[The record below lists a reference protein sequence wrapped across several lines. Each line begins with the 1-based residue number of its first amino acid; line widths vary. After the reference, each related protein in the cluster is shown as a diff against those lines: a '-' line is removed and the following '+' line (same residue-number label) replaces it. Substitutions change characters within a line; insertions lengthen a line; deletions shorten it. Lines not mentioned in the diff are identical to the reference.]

1 MNEPS
6 GLPDNLLF
14 YGKVLRPHGLEGL
27 LRVRSFSQSEA
38 ALLNTGTVCFELG
51 IGEIRHCTVLSA
63 RPHKNV
69 FLVNLAGLTTI
80 NQAEHYRGAD
90 IYVSKDALIREE
102 GEYFWFELVG
112 LKVFS
117 HTDEFLGV
125 VAQIIPGG
133 NTEIYVIKNGAREIL
148 IPAVHEVVK
157 EIDLNNGKMIVSAM
171 EGLLDLNE
179 V

>member
-1 MNEPS
+1 MNA

-14 YGKVLRPHGLEGL
+14 FGKVLRPHGLEGL
-27 LRVRSFSQSEA
+27 LRVQSFSQSEA
-38 ALLNTGTVCFELG
+38 ALLNTETVCFKLST
-51 IGEIRHCTVLSA
+51 GEIHYCRVLSA
-63 RPHKNV
+63 KPHKNV
-69 FLVNLAGLTTI
+69 FLVKLSGLTNI
-80 NQAEHYRGAD
+80 NQAERYRGAD
-90 IYVSKDALIREE
+90 VYVSKDALIREE

-117 HTDEFLGV
+117 NTDEFLGV
-125 VAQIIPGG
+125 VSQIIPGG
-133 NTEIYVIKNGAREIL
+133 NTEIYVVKNGTREIL

-157 EIDLNNGKMIVSAM
+157 EIDLKNGKMIVSAM

>member
-1 MNEPS
+1 MNEPL
-6 GLPDNLLF
+6 GLPDNVLF
-14 YGKVLRPHGLEGL
+14 FGKVLRPHGLEGL

-38 ALLNTGTVCFELG
+38 ALLNTETVCFKLSTG
-51 IGEIRHCTVLSA
+51 KIHHLRVLSA

-69 FLVNLAGLTTI
+69 FLVKLAGLTDI
-80 NQAEHYRGAD
+80 NQAEPFRGAD
-90 IYVSKDALIREE
+90 IYISKDALVREE

-117 HTDEFLGV
+117 DADEFLGV
-125 VAQIIPGG
+125 VSQIIPGG
-133 NTEIYVIKNGAREIL
+133 NTEIYVVKNGTREIL
-148 IPAVHEVVK
+148 IPAVRETVK
-157 EIDLNNGKMIVSAM
+157 EIDLENGKMIVSAM